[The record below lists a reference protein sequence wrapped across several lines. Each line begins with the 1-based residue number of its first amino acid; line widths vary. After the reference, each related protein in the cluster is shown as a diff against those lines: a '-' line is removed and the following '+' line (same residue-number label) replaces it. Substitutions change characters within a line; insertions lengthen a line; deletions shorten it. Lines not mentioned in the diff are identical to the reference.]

1 MAGDQI
7 LERLFRK
14 YGTDKVAYASAYE
27 IFLRSRRQQV
37 ATLLEVGI
45 GTLLPDAHSNMI
57 GWAAPHY
64 RPGGSL
70 RSWRDY
76 FPRARIIGI
85 DVQPDTQFSDERI
98 STYLCDSTDEAAV
111 NRLIAKLDL
120 HDIDV
125 VIDDGSHEAVNQ
137 LATLQN
143 FFHFLGSK
151 GLYVIEDIAGNGIFN
166 FKEQILEKIG
176 NSVLLTFGTEF
187 DVIFVQKIG

>member
-1 MAGDQI
+1 M
-7 LERLFRK
+7 EKLFRR
-14 YGTDKVAYASAYE
+14 YGTDKLAYASAYE
-27 IFLRSRRQQV
+27 FFLRSRRQHV
-37 ATLLEVGI
+37 AALVEIGI

-57 GWAAPHY
+57 GWGAPHY

-76 FPRARIIGI
+76 FPNARIIGI
-85 DVQPDTQFSDERI
+85 DVQPDTQFSEERI
-98 STYLCDSTDEAAV
+98 RTHLCDSTDAAAV
-111 NRLIAKLDL
+111 RRLTAEVDL

-125 VIDDGSHEAVNQ
+125 VIDDGSHRAVDQ

-143 FFHFLGSK
+143 FFHLLGPN

-166 FKEQILEKIG
+166 FKEQIHKKIG

-187 DVIFVQKIG
+187 DVIFIQKIDLSAC